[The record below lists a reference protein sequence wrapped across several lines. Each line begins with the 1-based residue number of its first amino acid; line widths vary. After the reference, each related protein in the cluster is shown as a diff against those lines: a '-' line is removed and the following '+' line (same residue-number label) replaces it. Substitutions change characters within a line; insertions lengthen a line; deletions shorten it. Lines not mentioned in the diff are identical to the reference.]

1 MLCCATMFTLQ
12 LLTTNYDQYPVNTS
26 SISPLVQ
33 IIQSANGYLIYLW
46 LHNSSIMSSNTFS
59 SNFDKTFK
67 LQISIGQII
76 DDTLYNW
83 DNSLSKIAIES
94 FKRKTHCLVIVKLG
108 EWRAKH
114 HYSKCA
120 MTLRPNEPQD
130 LLKLKNILYFL
141 GEF

>member
-12 LLTTNYDQYPVNTS
+12 LLTTNYDLYPINTS
-26 SISPLVQ
+26 SISPLAQ
-33 IIQSANGYLIYLW
+33 IIQSATGYFIYLW
-46 LHNSSIMSSNTFS
+46 LHNSSIMSHNTF
-59 SNFDKTFK
+59 NPYFDKTFK
-67 LQISIGQII
+67 LQISIGHII
-76 DDTLYNW
+76 EETLYNW
-83 DNSLSKIAIES
+83 DNSRSKITIES

-114 HYSKCA
+114 HYFKCII
-120 MTLRPNEPQD
+120 TLRLNEPQD

>member
-1 MLCCATMFTLQ
+1 
-12 LLTTNYDQYPVNTS
+12 
-26 SISPLVQ
+26 
-33 IIQSANGYLIYLW
+33 
-46 LHNSSIMSSNTFS
+46 MSSNTFS
-59 SNFDKTFK
+59 SDFDKTFK

-76 DDTLYNW
+76 EDTLYNW
-83 DNSLSKIAIES
+83 DNSQSKITIES

-108 EWRAKH
+108 ECGTKH
-114 HYSKCA
+114 QYFKCA